1 MSSLDKIYTNELQNE
16 FVSHSSSK
24 KTASTA
30 AQESTPKLEINYEN
44 FSNSKI
50 NLKKYKIPELKSVA
64 KKFHIKITGSKT
76 VLIGRIEE
84 HFNLIRVTSVI
95 QRCFRGWLTRQS
107 IRLRGSAVNNR
118 GMCVNDT
125 DFITMEPLDEIPN
138 EYFYSYT
145 DQHNFTYGFNIAS
158 LIQLISKKTKI
169 ENPYNREK
177 FSDKMV
183 SDIIALYRSTYIIYP
198 EFKKENPYFFI
209 QPATGTTTAH
219 THRRHTANT
228 MRNIRNRNNRAL
240 ENHIET
246 EDEINDDEHDITEP
260 VPRPVIVVN
269 YRPVLTTNGQIN
281 TEDIQRFHD
290 IQRIRERTVAQRI
303 NNLFVEI
310 DHLGNYT
317 QSGWFAQLDLRNYN
331 RLYRCLYDIWSFR
344 SQMDN
349 ETKSKICP
357 FHSPFDGI
365 FARPVQYGE
374 LNLEQMRL
382 VCLIVMENFIYS
394 GVDEDYRKIGCF
406 HALSGLTVVSHSAR
420 MAMPWLYESVM
431 YH

>member
-1 MSSLDKIYTNELQNE
+1 MDSLDKIFTKELQNE
-16 FVSHSSSK
+16 FVAHTPSK
-24 KTASTA
+24 KTVSTA
-30 AQESTPKLEINYEN
+30 AQEPTPKLEINYTN
-44 FSNSKI
+44 YSNSKI
-50 NLKKYKIPELKSVA
+50 ILKKYKIPELKSAA
-64 KKFHIKITGSKT
+64 KSFHIKITGSKT

-84 HFNLIRVTSVI
+84 HFNLIRVVSNI
-95 QRCFRGWLTRQS
+95 QRCFRGWLARLS

-118 GMCVNDT
+118 RICVNDT
-125 DFITMEPLDEIPN
+125 DFITMEPLREIPN

-145 DQHNFTYGFNIAS
+145 DEQKFTYGFNIVS

-183 SDIIALYRSTYIIYP
+183 SEIIALYRSTYIIYP
-198 EFKKENPYFFI
+198 EFKKENPYFSI
-209 QPATGTTTAH
+209 QSATGTTH
-219 THRRHTANT
+219 THRRYNANT
-228 MRNIRNRNNRAL
+228 MRNIRNRRNRAI
-240 ENHIET
+240 ENRRET
-246 EDEINDDEHDITEP
+246 QEELNDDEEDIPEP
-260 VPRPVIVVN
+260 EPRTTVVLN
-269 YRPVLTTNGQIN
+269 YRPVIATHNELN
-281 TEDIQRFHD
+281 TDDIQRFHD
-290 IQRIRERTVAQRI
+290 IQQIRERTVEQRI

-349 ETKSKICP
+349 ETRYNICP

-394 GVDEDYRKIGCF
+394 GIDEDYRKIGCF